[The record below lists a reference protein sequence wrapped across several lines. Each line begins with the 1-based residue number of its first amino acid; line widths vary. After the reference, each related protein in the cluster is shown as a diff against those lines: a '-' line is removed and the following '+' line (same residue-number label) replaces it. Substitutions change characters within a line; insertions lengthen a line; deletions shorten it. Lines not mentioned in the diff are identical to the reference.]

1 MKLIKYL
8 YVKYLFSFFMSI
20 STLFFLFYIFSLI
33 GNLGEKMN
41 FGPILYLSYLNSLQ
55 ILTYIPSLV
64 ILISIILFI
73 ILLRTKNEI
82 LIIKEYLSD
91 IKLIFIL
98 FPIILIFAI
107 FEINKDIPSDYIDN
121 LKSNFL
127 KSEKIHNSLI
137 IIDNDENQK
146 IFTVIKGLKIG
157 KSFIDEINTYH
168 ILNDQIIYAEHSNDA
183 EIINNNVVV
192 KRATQFKENKIIK
205 SNKMNTLIKDL
216 DKYLSSQQ
224 VYYLNDHKMKL
235 EINNLLLLK
244 LLSLILLFYS
254 LFLMLLNRKVIDKK
268 NNFMGQTLV
277 CFLLVLYFMVIDS
290 IVLSTLN
297 NELSILSFLLISLI
311 FTKYLK
317 YD

>member
-1 MKLIKYL
+1 
-8 YVKYLFSFFMSI
+8 
-20 STLFFLFYIFSLI
+20 
-33 GNLGEKMN
+33 MN

-98 FPIILIFAI
+98 FPIILTFAI
-107 FEINKDIPSDYIDN
+107 FEINKDIPSIYIDS

-127 KSEKIHNSLI
+127 KSERIHNTKI
-137 IIDNDENQK
+137 IINYDENLR
-146 IFTVIKGLKIG
+146 IFNVIKGLKIG

-168 ILNDQIIYAEHSNDA
+168 ISNDQIIYAEYSNDV
-183 EIINNNVVV
+183 EIINNNVIV
-192 KRATQFKENKIIK
+192 KRATQFKDNKINE

-216 DKYLSSQQ
+216 DKYLTNQQ

-235 EINNLLLLK
+235 EINNLFLLK
-244 LLSLILLFYS
+244 LLSLIILFYS
-254 LFLMLLNRKVIDKK
+254 LFLILLNRKVIDKK
-268 NNFMGQTLV
+268 YNFIGSTLV
-277 CFLLVLYFMVIDS
+277 CFLLVLYFMIIDS
-290 IVLSTLN
+290 IVLHTLN
-297 NELSILSFLLISLI
+297 DELLILSFLLISLI